1 MTESDPS
8 NVQLGTENPTPAVL
22 GISAGPDESLGGAVL
37 PSLDVA
43 VSLPGALS
51 PGVPSTG
58 ALDVLGVVGAVEV
71 TGAGSVGVE
80 AGVVGVPGIVPP
92 GALGVTE
99 GTPLETTSPPGFEV
113 WDEQPATNH
122 GPATDK
128 SNMDG
133 KDDFIRVSGGARTRL
148 DAS

>member
-1 MTESDPS
+1 M
-8 NVQLGTENPTPAVL
+8 VL
-22 GISAGPDESLGGAVL
+22 DESSGGVLL

-58 ALDVLGVVGAVEV
+58 ALDVLGAVGAVEV

-92 GALGVTE
+92 GTLGVTE
-99 GTPLETTSPPGFEV
+99 GTPLGTTSPLGLGD
-113 WDEQPATNH
+113 WDEQAATNH

-128 SNMDG
+128 SKTDDR
-133 KDDFIRVSGGARTRL
+133 DDFIRVPVGAMTRRY
-148 DAS
+148 AP